1 MPPDR
6 KIQPGLGGPRISM
19 SSRHNEARSN
29 LESPGPGAYN
39 IASTFGKSAQASAFH
54 SRNGDVIGVIT
65 DSPGPGAYLPDT
77 NSVKPKA
84 PSASMHIRTKAIE
97 PEETPG
103 YVDLGSTLTG
113 PKYTIGRRESGELVA
128 I

>member
-1 MPPDR
+1 M
-6 KIQPGLGGPRISM
+6 
-19 SSRHNEARSN
+19 
-29 LESPGPGAYN
+29 
-39 IASTFGKSAQASAFH
+39 
-54 SRNGDVIGVIT
+54 
-65 DSPGPGAYLPDT
+65 
-77 NSVKPKA
+77 KPKA